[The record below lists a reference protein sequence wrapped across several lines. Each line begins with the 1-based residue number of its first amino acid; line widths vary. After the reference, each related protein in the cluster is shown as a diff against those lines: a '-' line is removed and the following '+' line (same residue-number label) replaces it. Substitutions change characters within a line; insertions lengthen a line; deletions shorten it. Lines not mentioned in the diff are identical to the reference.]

1 MAPLQSAPRRFT
13 NRLPVSINN
22 LHRIDAKPTPMD
34 HFPPLPSALVRT
46 VCVLAAFCLP
56 GTTRADE
63 VPDNPL
69 RFYQSSDGKSHLQLT
84 LGMDVAFFSEDDA
97 WYGNDRGAI
106 GAEIDTWWESLIR
119 PGLEGKVVLPNTQTF
134 YGRIDAVQAN
144 TFGGIDAAGT
154 NVSQGDVRSLRIDKA
169 YAGWRSGNLFASLGE
184 DFLDLSFGRQI
195 YMAGTLFL
203 FGSEGG
209 AGGKRA
215 AYYLGGRRSADF
227 TAIAKFKTGPWSG
240 DLFFFDNDS
249 PSPINTQ
256 ATGLTVEYAF
266 SPAASLGGSL
276 ATLESDNPSRDEMR
290 LADIRGSLKP
300 FAAAGGPPL
309 LQPLKLD
316 GEMVVEDRDDGQDN
330 GLGWFMAASYQWDL
344 PWKPELTYR
353 YASFD
358 EDYDVLFYS
367 ATDWGSWFQG
377 EITGEYDIFNENL
390 DTHMIRLKVQPM
402 EPLAVSLFYYL
413 FDLHEARA
421 VAYQPFTPSSDDY
434 VDEWNLTVDW
444 SVNRHLTLSW
454 VGAIALPKDGAK
466 ERFHDDE
473 SWKAMMVMASVR
485 Y

>member
-1 MAPLQSAPRRFT
+1 MICVSRSTAPTASPAGTACL
-13 NRLPVSINN
+13 L
-22 LHRIDAKPTPMD
+22 L
-34 HFPPLPSALVRT
+34 AL
-46 VCVLAAFCLP
+46 CLP
-56 GTTRADE
+56 GAVFADE
-63 VPDNPL
+63 APNNPL
-69 RFYQSSDGKSHLQLT
+69 RFYQASDGKSYLQAT
-84 LGMDVAFFSEDDA
+84 LGIDVAFFSQEDA
-97 WYGNDRGAI
+97 WYGNDRGFI

-119 PGLEGKVVLPNTQTF
+119 PGLEGKIVLPNTQTL

-154 NVSQGDVRSLRIDKA
+154 NVGLGDVSSLRIDKA
-169 YAGWRSGNLFASLGE
+169 YAGWRSGNLFSSLGE
-184 DFLDLSFGRQI
+184 DFLDISVGRQI

-215 AYYLGGRRSADF
+215 SYWLGGRRSADF
-227 TAIAKFKTGPWSG
+227 TAIAKFKSGSWSG

-256 ATGLTVEYAF
+256 ASGLTLDYAF

-276 ATLESDNPSRDEMR
+276 ATLESDRTDRDEMR
-290 LADIRGSLKP
+290 LYDIRGSLKP
-300 FAAAGGPPL
+300 FAAAGGATV

-316 GEMVVEDRDDGQDN
+316 GELVVEDRDDGQEN
-330 GLGWFMAASYQWDL
+330 GLGWALSASYQWEI

-353 YASFD
+353 YSSFD
-358 EDYDVLFYS
+358 ENYDVLFYS

-377 EITGEYDIFNENL
+377 EITGEYDLFNMNQ
-390 DTHMIRLKVQPM
+390 DTHMIRLKVQPV
-402 EPLAVSLFYYL
+402 EPLAVSLFYYM
-413 FDLHEARA
+413 FDLHDSQSAP
-421 VAYQPFTPSSDDY
+421 YNLNSDNY

-444 SVNRHLTLSW
+444 SVSKHLTLSW

-466 ERFHDDE
+466 ERFGDDE
-473 SWKAMMVMASVR
+473 TWKAMMVMASVR